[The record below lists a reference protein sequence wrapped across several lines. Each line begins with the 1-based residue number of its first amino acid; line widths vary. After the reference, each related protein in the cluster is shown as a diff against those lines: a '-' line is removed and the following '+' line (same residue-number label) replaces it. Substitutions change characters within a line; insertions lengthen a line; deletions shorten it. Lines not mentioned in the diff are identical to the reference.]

1 MDLTRAKTEG
11 KKWGKRVL
19 IAVVVLGIIGP
30 VLYTEGALHFS
41 YSSGERTG
49 FVQKLSKKGWICKT
63 NEGELAMVNM
73 AGQQATIFLF
83 TVPDDKVS
91 ADIESYAGHRVELM
105 LDDYARR
112 WVVKHKDVCEATD
125 IEHKQSP
132 QLMDQRMACLEVR
145 RTQLGLLAAGLAD
158 RKNED
163 SIDNAMSATSSLL
176 DLDACDDPAL

>member
-1 MDLTRAKTEG
+1 MDLTKAKTEG
-11 KKWGKRVL
+11 KKWLKRVI
-19 IAVVVLGIIGP
+19 IAVVVLGVIGP

-91 ADIESYAGHRVELM
+91 SDIEALSGHRVELHYEEHRGIPSTCFG
-105 LDDYARR
+105 DTQYF
-112 WVVKHKDVCEATD
+112 VTTVKKVD
-125 IEHKQSP
+125 
-132 QLMDQRMACLEVR
+132 
-145 RTQLGLLAAGLAD
+145 
-158 RKNED
+158 
-163 SIDNAMSATSSLL
+163 
-176 DLDACDDPAL
+176 